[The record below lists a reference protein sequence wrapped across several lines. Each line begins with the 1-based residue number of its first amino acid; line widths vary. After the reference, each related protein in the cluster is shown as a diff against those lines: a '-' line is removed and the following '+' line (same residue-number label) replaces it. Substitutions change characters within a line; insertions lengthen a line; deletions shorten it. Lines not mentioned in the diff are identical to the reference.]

1 MVGRPPWMA
10 LHARLVGSFVDAARW
25 RTRREKKKEGE
36 TNVCLSDDE
45 NDDDMTNSDS
55 SSAWIL
61 TEFTHVAHS
70 CAVHRSQERERE
82 RERERG
88 ADSIPSGIQSDVKSP
103 ASSSSPPTS
112 WWTKPPPSR
121 PPSPPP
127 LERGDLND
135 RKHARITGGS
145 GTRPPL
151 YLARF
156 KVGETNREFP
166 KKRAA
171 AADKRIG

>member
-1 MVGRPPWMA
+1 MA

-70 CAVHRSQERERE
+70 CAVHRSP
-82 RERERG
+82 ERERG
-88 ADSIPSGIQSDVKSP
+88 GGGFD
-103 ASSSSPPTS
+103 
-112 WWTKPPPSR
+112 
-121 PPSPPP
+121 P
-127 LERGDLND
+127 LGYSE
-135 RKHARITGGS
+135 
-145 GTRPPL
+145 
-151 YLARF
+151 
-156 KVGETNREFP
+156 
-166 KKRAA
+166 
-171 AADKRIG
+171 